1 MVCGAVPERIM
12 VTSSVVFGMWCGVI
26 QKCCMVAG
34 GVRVVRRD
42 PEVNCCVAGGVGV
55 RAERRWSGGGAE

>member
-1 MVCGAVPERIM
+1 ML
-12 VTSSVVFGMWCGVI
+12 TSSVVFGMWCGVI

-55 RAERRWSGGGAE
+55 RAERRRSGGGAE